1 MIVIIACINGRLHG
15 WAVDGWGAVG
25 QLALRSLPLDVLR
38 SKAQEYVDAQLI
50 GEAEARVMI
59 QVVEDER
66 GLSGLVN
73 THLDG
78 SDSEADGGTGDR
90 PLAKLTSQQ
99 LQELL
104 QEREKQMAD
113 GGGNGETDQ
122 IRVYKEIVDAF
133 SNGRY
138 LRMMAPWGECTTREN

>member
-1 MIVIIACINGRLHG
+1 
-15 WAVDGWGAVG
+15 
-25 QLALRSLPLDVLR
+25 
-38 SKAQEYVDAQLI
+38 
-50 GEAEARVMI
+50 MI

-90 PLAKLTSQQ
+90 PLAKLTPQQ
-99 LQELL
+99 LKELL
-104 QEREKQMAD
+104 ETREKAMAD

-122 IRVYKEIVDAF
+122 IRVYKEIVDAM

-138 LRMMAPWGECTTREN
+138 LRMMALGGNARRVQAE